1 MFQVIAATGAAVAT
15 IAVAVLDIACSW
27 PAGGTSAGVRP
38 MSGTINPTVTVALR
52 SLEATEA
59 DLQRTVTEAATG
71 RAVATVEDN
80 PAVYVIA
87 QRLAM
92 QSGEVRDQVR
102 RRHAVRPNVERR
114 REQRRLGGF
123 RTEPAPG
130 SAAAGH
136 HVAWLSDPNHHHGG
150 VDHDRSWPGVTS
162 ASAIHEATSL
172 SGSSFTTT

>member
-87 QRLAM
+87 QRLPCSRVKFVTKFVADTP
-92 QSGEVRDQVR
+92 SGPTLSVAGNNVGLVASVRNL
-102 RRHAVRPNVERR
+102 RPDLPPPVITLHGYRT
-114 REQRRLGGF
+114 QTITTGSTTIDLGLAS
-123 RTEPAPG
+123 RPLARSMRQPA
-130 SAAAGH
+130 
-136 HVAWLSDPNHHHGG
+136 
-150 VDHDRSWPGVTS
+150 
-162 ASAIHEATSL
+162 
-172 SGSSFTTT
+172 

>member
-27 PAGGTSAGVRP
+27 SAGGTSAGVRP

-123 RTEPAPG
+123 RPG
-130 SAAAGH
+130 TCARICRRRSSRCMAIGPKPSPRRGRPRSILAWR
-136 HVAWLSDPNHHHGG
+136 HV
-150 VDHDRSWPGVTS
+150 R
-162 ASAIHEATSL
+162 
-172 SGSSFTTT
+172 